1 MGMGNCENCPNRES
15 SVNLTGSFYFEQND
29 PMEMV
34 LSSKSLSMMTNEQL
48 MSVID
53 KADEDTIE
61 HFGFMFTNEL
71 NKRGDSIIETIQSSH
86 EHTISCDEA
95 TEAWLNGSQ
104 KEVDIYLDSL
114 E

>member
-1 MGMGNCENCPNRES
+1 MGMGNCEKCPIREETARA
-15 SVNLTGSFYFEQND
+15 VSFCFEQND

-34 LSSKSLSMMTNEQL
+34 LSSYSLSLMTNEQL

-53 KADEDTIE
+53 RADEDTIE

-71 NKRGDSIIETIQSSH
+71 NKRGDSMVETIQNSD
-86 EHTISCDEA
+86 EHIISCDKA
-95 TEAWLNGSQ
+95 TEAWLSGNQ
-104 KEVDIYLDSL
+104 DEVDIYLDSL